1 MLVHSFV
8 WPVIL
13 YTHRKWGVSTAAD
26 SSVVRVTV
34 MTRSRTWDRK
44 NLEGCWMNRS
54 FWRMEG
60 SVRSWRLDGSLPT
73 EGRQFPWDLEGD
85 AGQDSSELVKY
96 TPALTQLLWDY
107 SAVRGA
113 VLWISLNLQL
123 FSCFYES
130 WVENGKNNW
139 LYPVSDLIF
148 KSPQVHTSPQP
159 NISKLLQ
166 IHSAMPERTI
176 VSIVLEKCKSSF
188 GLQRSQL
195 FLVWAW
201 DGQ

>member
-60 SVRSWRLDGSLPT
+60 SVRSWRLDGSLPRRKT
-73 EGRQFPWDLEGD
+73 VSMRSGGRRR
-85 AGQDSSELVKY
+85 AGF
-96 TPALTQLLWDY
+96 
-107 SAVRGA
+107 
-113 VLWISLNLQL
+113 LWISEVHACLDSTVVRL
-123 FSCFYES
+123 FCSKRCC
-130 WVENGKNNW
+130 
-139 LYPVSDLIF
+139 PVD
-148 KSPQVHTSPQP
+148 QP
-159 NISKLLQ
+159 EP
-166 IHSAMPERTI
+166 SA
-176 VSIVLEKCKSSF
+176 V
-188 GLQRSQL
+188 QL
-195 FLVWAW
+195 FLWVMSREWEKQLIIPSVWFNLQEPTSSHEPTA
-201 DGQ
+201 QY